1 MGWDDSPIS
10 HSKLSLNLHSAPTWQ
25 TRDSCCIT
33 LAKKAL
39 CLAAN
44 SGSLS
49 LDDLLG
55 ATVFVEE
62 VSLTAVVAGEEELG
76 AAAAAVLV
84 IGMDTAVL
92 LAAATL
98 FCLEEMEK

>member
-1 MGWDDSPIS
+1 M
-10 HSKLSLNLHSAPTWQ
+10 
-25 TRDSCCIT
+25 
-33 LAKKAL
+33 
-39 CLAAN
+39 
-44 SGSLS
+44 
-49 LDDLLG
+49 
-55 ATVFVEE
+55 FVEE